1 MIDLLLIKLGTFRL
15 NLFQEYIYDYLHILS
30 KYKSFIKQPIINS
43 IKKMEFNIKSQ
54 KELYKMQKYIYDY
67 INKNTQKKGE
77 EQIKEYKKYLKN
89 ELIKS
94 RLLGFD
100 TDTFEINY
108 LINFFSKGFDID
120 IIFESIEFIHF
131 GNNKKFCGKGII
143 PSSEF
148 HLIIEPNLF
157 KCNFFDF
164 EYELNDLENTKV
176 MISKIMKI
184 FEEKIKE
191 TKLFIEPCI
200 SQLREDLIK
209 KKNKNDEKENKK
221 LENILSI
228 VKDNFANKETKKK
241 DENLKKK
248 KEHNKNSTFIDDFED
263 DNLDDLNID
272 DSFKQK
278 KIKVKQSTIPNHF
291 YSETLTK
298 NNNNTTINNND
309 NEEKEY
315 NNINFIETNNNGN
328 KKK

>member
-1 MIDLLLIKLGTFRL
+1 
-15 NLFQEYIYDYLHILS
+15 
-30 KYKSFIKQPIINS
+30 
-43 IKKMEFNIKSQ
+43 
-54 KELYKMQKYIYDY
+54 MQKYIYDY
-67 INKNTQKKGE
+67 ITKNTEKKG

-120 IIFESIEFIHF
+120 INFESIEFIHY

-157 KCNFFDF
+157 KFNFFDF
-164 EYELNDLENTKV
+164 EYELNDLENTKII
-176 MISKIMKI
+176 ISKIMKI
-184 FEEKIKE
+184 FEEKLKE

-228 VKDNFANKETKKK
+228 VKDNFVNKEIKKK
-241 DENLKKK
+241 DENIKKK
-248 KEHNKNSTFIDDFED
+248 KEHYKNSTFRGDFED
-263 DNLDDLNID
+263 DNLDDLNMD

-278 KIKVKQSTIPNHF
+278 KIKVKESTTPNHF
-291 YSETLTK
+291 YSETFTK
-298 NNNNTTINNND
+298 NNNNNKTINNNED
-309 NEEKEY
+309 EIEY
-315 NNINFIETNNNGN
+315 NNINFIETNSKGDKNRINLKKNNLPMVN
-328 KKK
+328 KK